1 MCESELFPWAESPVS
16 GYALPENQRVTIFIH
31 QKNEKGQQKIMFKC
45 SSKEIVII
53 FPFQP
58 PAPAPVVDEAP
69 PSKKPT
75 RLAIGMEDGFDG
87 GVEKVE
93 YEESYSLLVLPEF
106 TIIPLPDPQLPQK
119 VCVGCLYCAYNC
131 RYGLG
136 TCMDVFYHFPS

>member
-1 MCESELFPWAESPVS
+1 
-16 GYALPENQRVTIFIH
+16 
-31 QKNEKGQQKIMFKC
+31 MFKC

-58 PAPAPVVDEAP
+58 PAPAPVVDEVP

-75 RLAIGMEDGFDG
+75 RLAIGMEGGFDG

-119 VCVGCLYCAYNC
+119 VWVACKVL
-131 RYGLG
+131 RRF
-136 TCMDVFYHFPS
+136 V